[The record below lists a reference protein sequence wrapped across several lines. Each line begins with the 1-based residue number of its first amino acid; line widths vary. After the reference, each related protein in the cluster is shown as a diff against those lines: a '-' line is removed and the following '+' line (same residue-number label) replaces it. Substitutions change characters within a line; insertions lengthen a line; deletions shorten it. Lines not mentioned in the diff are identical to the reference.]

1 MHYPVRSRACRR
13 HRAGHVHRGA
23 GPDAEVVTF
32 KADLAGSNEVPPND
46 SKGTGT
52 VDANLDTSNKT
63 LTWTVD
69 YSGLTGD
76 AVAAHFHG
84 PAAKGKNAPPVLPI
98 DKSNLGSPI
107 KGSKA
112 LTDQQ
117 MQDLQDGKWY
127 FNIHTA
133 KYPDGEIRGQLTK
146 Q

>member
-1 MHYPVRSRACRR
+1 MFTAAPAL
-13 HRAGHVHRGA
+13 
-23 GPDAEVVTF
+23 AEVVTF

-84 PAAKGKNAPPVLPI
+84 PAARARMPRRCCRSTRATSAARSRAARPLPTSRCRISRTASGTSTSTPP
-98 DKSNLGSPI
+98 
-107 KGSKA
+107 
-112 LTDQQ
+112 
-117 MQDLQDGKWY
+117 
-127 FNIHTA
+127 